1 MKIMGKKCFLFFFV
15 CLFFKWLQAGKEK
28 GAWFEILE
36 ESEPEGSHYFLL
48 FLVE

>member
-1 MKIMGKKCFLFFFV
+1 MFSVFF
-15 CLFFKWLQAGKEK
+15 CLFIFKWLQAGKEK